1 MRTVALVHRKGG
13 TAKTTTAVNL
23 GAALGELG
31 QSVLLLD
38 LDPQAN
44 LSHWLDVPSPSPGLE
59 AVFTEDV
66 EIRDGTGRRLRPAL
80 ADLITTTTLP
90 NVSAIPSTPALLS
103 LERTLASEPGAET
116 ILRSALKTVRSRFDW
131 LLIDTPP
138 ALGILTI
145 SALVA
150 VRELLVPVETTIL
163 GLEGLADL
171 QRTVEHVRKH
181 LNKALTLRWV
191 VPVKVS
197 HTKLSR
203 EVIDALRGRYGG
215 RVTTTTIRH
224 SVKVQE
230 APSWSQ
236 PVTTYAKHSPAAK
249 DYRALAVEVSAKP
262 TDDLM

>member
-1 MRTVALVHRKGG
+1 LRTVAIVHRKGG
-13 TAKTTTAVNL
+13 TGKTTTAVNL

-31 QSVLLLD
+31 QSVCLLD

-59 AVFTEDV
+59 AVFAEEL
-66 EIRDGTGRRLRPAL
+66 EIAN
-80 ADLITTTTLP
+80 LITSTKMP

-116 ILRSALKTVRSRFDW
+116 ILRAAIKTVRGRFDW
-131 LLIDTPP
+131 LLIDTPA
-138 ALGILTI
+138 ALGLLTI

-150 VRELLVPVETTIL
+150 VRDLLVPVETTIL

-171 QRTVEHVRKH
+171 QRTVDHVRKR
-181 LNKALTLRWV
+181 LNKALSLRWV
-191 VPVKVS
+191 VPCKVS
-197 HTKLSR
+197 HTRLSR
-203 EVIDALRGRYGG
+203 EVVDALRGRYGN
-215 RVTTTTIRH
+215 RVTKTTIRH

-236 PVTTYAKHSPAAK
+236 PVTTYAKSSPAAK
-249 DYRALAVEVSAKP
+249 DYRSLAVEINGGKSRNVP
-262 TDDLM
+262 